1 MLNINENMK
10 SIRFFYS
17 LSCALAASLMA
28 VSAFAQSASQVF
40 TIKGSIPGI
49 KNGTKVS
56 LKSQEN
62 GKDIQVECLSHGSS
76 FTLQGHVS
84 GTILVQLQINDK
96 PQNEYLQ
103 DEFPRDRGGHFMLE
117 AADYTVSAACFDS
130 IPLNYDFGNVTMVR
144 EKNLKIAGGKAQQQY
159 QEWADATYDA
169 RLKAKLLNKQY
180 RDARFRDKKEG
191 GSDTLTMHRL
201 QPLIENAEV
210 AEEKMTEDFVA
221 VHPDYAVSLLL
232 QESKMENPFAF
243 TAEQY
248 DKLLSKFANNDDQ
261 VRYDHFVK
269 KVEEMKAYVK
279 GLPYKDLLL
288 ETTDGKPVHLKEVV
302 IPGRY
307 NFIDFWASWCGP
319 CRAAIPSVKQLQ
331 QKLGDKLNIISIS
344 VDKKRQNWEKAMK
357 EENMP
362 WQQYQVPQ
370 SSMKALKDGYYIRY
384 IPSLVVIDP
393 DGNIQLYKSNPDK
406 AHSYLEDKL
415 K

>member
-1 MLNINENMK
+1 MDVNMK

-28 VSAFAQSASQVF
+28 VSAFSQTANQVF
-40 TIKGSIPGI
+40 TIKGNIPGI

-62 GKDIQVECLSHGSS
+62 GKDIQAECMSQGSS
-76 FTLQGHVS
+76 FLLTGNVS
-84 GTILVQLQINDK
+84 GTILVQLKIDDK
-96 PQNEYLQ
+96 PLNEYQQ
-103 DEFPRDRGGHFMLE
+103 DEYPSDRGGHFMLE
-117 AADYTVSAACFDS
+117 AANYTVSAACFDS
-130 IPLNYDFGNVTMVR
+130 IPLNYDFRNVTMIR
-144 EKNLKIAGGKAQQQY
+144 EKNLKIVGGKAQQQY

-169 RLKAKLLNKQY
+169 RLKAKLLDKQY

-201 QPLIENAEV
+201 QPLIEDAEA
-210 AEEKMTEDFVA
+210 AEEKTTEDFVA
-221 VHPDYAVSLLL
+221 AHPDYAVSLLL
-232 QESKMENPFAF
+232 QESQMEIPFAF

-261 VRYDHFVK
+261 IRYDHFVK

-288 ETTDGKPVHLKEVV
+288 ETTDGQPVHLKNVV
-302 IPGRY
+302 IPGKY

-319 CRAAIPSVKQLQ
+319 CRAAIPSVKQLYK
-331 QKLGDKLNIISIS
+331 KLGDKLNIISIS
-344 VDKKRQNWEKAMK
+344 VDKKRQDWEKAM
-357 EENMP
+357 EEEKMS
-362 WQQYQVPQ
+362 WQQYLVPL
-370 SSMKALKDGYYIRY
+370 SSMKSLKDGYYIRF

-393 DGNIQLYKSNPDK
+393 DGNIQLYTSDPAK
-406 AHSYLEDKL
+406 AHSYLEEKV